1 LRFLCKTLFDITVT
15 GVTGH
20 VKSSRIP
27 FRDRSGK
34 QVVDE
39 ATWNKSRNQQRNWE
53 TLTQLLS
60 MRTQIHRIENPE
72 KVKDMWQFEFEVET
86 PGVFGTTENPVEMLL
101 LDADGIPMIVGLDNG
116 RDLEPVIAT
125 SGENQNIWFDYL
137 T

>member
-1 LRFLCKTLFDITVT
+1 MFDITVT

-27 FRDRSGK
+27 FQDRSGK

-60 MRTQIHRIENPE
+60 MRTQIHHIENPE

-116 RDLEPVIAT
+116 RDLAPVIAT

>member
-1 LRFLCKTLFDITVT
+1 LFDITVT

-39 ATWNKSRNQQRNWE
+39 TTWNKSRNQQRNWE

-60 MRTQIHRIENPE
+60 MRTQIHHIEDP
-72 KVKDMWQFEFEVET
+72 KKTQDTWSFEFEVEV

-101 LDADGIPMIVGLDNG
+101 LDADGIPMIVGLDNDS
-116 RDLEPVIAT
+116 DLAPVIST
-125 SGENQNIWFDYL
+125 GGENQNIWFDCL